1 LNGIDDARIRPSFTH
16 KALLTSQIEPPTMP
30 ADERRSSTKKIGFFV
45 LRQKKIRL
53 FFIHP
58 AYFFTNIE

>member
-1 LNGIDDARIRPSFTH
+1 
-16 KALLTSQIEPPTMP
+16 MP
-30 ADERRSSTKKIGFFV
+30 ADERRSSTKKLVFLV
-45 LRQKKIRL
+45 LLEKKIRL

>member
-1 LNGIDDARIRPSFTH
+1 
-16 KALLTSQIEPPTMP
+16 MP
-30 ADERRSSTKKIGFFV
+30 ADERRSSTKKLVFLV
-45 LRQKKIRL
+45 LLEKNKRL

>member
-1 LNGIDDARIRPSFTH
+1 
-16 KALLTSQIEPPTMP
+16 MP
-30 ADERRSSTKKIGFFV
+30 ADERRIIDEKLVFLVLLEKK
-45 LRQKKIRL
+45 KRL